1 VLEDLKSLSS
11 DTSVE
16 TTRKISNMLQDK
28 KENNFEEDGLKV
40 KTNKTVINKQA
51 SESLQSA
58 NMSPGKIMV

>member
-1 VLEDLKSLSS
+1 MLEDLKSLSS